1 MRTLLSLWPHPS
13 VTLATQ
19 SRSGPHCLLTSWPFS
34 LSFRVLSIVY
44 HTAAMLLT
52 FILIIISIPPPR
64 HSFIPGLNLPFSA
77 NSSHCSLPF
86 LLQDWLHGFPGL
98 FTDTSDHIR
107 LYMNKNILSCMN
119 LQEDQSVSFLFFFWN
134 RIVVDKWHM
143 SFLSPIQRIRVST
156 HYGFLTIMR
165 YTNPGTRSLTHS
177 PINSVDVL
185 KWVSK

>member
-1 MRTLLSLWPHPS
+1 VDPKLDYWRGKRNPAIAMRTLLSLWPHPS

-98 FTDTSDHIR
+98 FTDTSHHIR

-119 LQEDQSVSFLFFFWN
+119 LQEDQSVSFLFFSERESLWISGTCHSCHPF
-134 RIVVDKWHM
+134 
-143 SFLSPIQRIRVST
+143 SALGFQRIMGS
-156 HYGFLTIMR
+156 
-165 YTNPGTRSLTHS
+165 
-177 PINSVDVL
+177 
-185 KWVSK
+185 